1 MLVIPP
7 MFGLRIVL
15 PLAVLAVLQN
25 PALAQPKLT
34 LESISEDRRLQL
46 FEQIDRAA
54 VFEQAARACRMR
66 TNAEARA
73 RAAVQDCVAPETLG
87 RVAARFQR
95 QIKQQKPIPAPA
107 QFCANPEAQ
116 RLLQKYAAFLD
127 QALSEAYTLCRRCL
141 TFGVCG

>member
-1 MLVIPP
+1 MPSIA
-7 MFGLRIVL
+7 LRIALQLV
-15 PLAVLAVLQN
+15 VLALLST
-25 PALAQPKLT
+25 PASAQPNLT
-34 LESISEDRRLQL
+34 LEKLSEDRRQQL

-54 VFEQAARACRMR
+54 VFEHAARACKMN

-87 RVAARFQR
+87 RVATRFQR
-95 QIKQQKPIPAPA
+95 QLKQQKKIPAPA

-116 RLLQKYAAFLD
+116 RLLQKYTAFLD